1 MKIGLYRWLLV
12 SADMEKVISF
22 IHWGRPT
29 AYLGRKFGKL
39 RHYYFNNHV
48 SVDANGVLVAGNWGY
63 CNEFCPKD
71 ENSKYI
77 ENYEV

>member
-1 MKIGLYRWLLV
+1 M
-12 SADMEKVISF
+12 
-22 IHWGRPT
+22 PT
-29 AYLGRKFGKL
+29 AYLGRKFGKQKWITKIEIL
-39 RHYYFNNHV
+39 RHYYCNNYV
-48 SVDANGVLVAGNWGY
+48 SVDANGVLVHGNWGY